1 MYRFYTYCLCTND
14 IKGMLCIMIDNNL
27 KGREFAFKTRIQH
40 ANIAQLKR
48 ICNIILFEKHF
59 KGFAFNK

>member
-1 MYRFYTYCLCTND
+1 
-14 IKGMLCIMIDNNL
+14 MLCIMIDNNL

-59 KGFAFNK
+59 KGFFFINNIIML